1 MKSKTF
7 KVLIVNNHPL
17 IYQAYKTALTQYTRK
32 QNNVL
37 FCIEI
42 AVNSDEAITF
52 LTNFHKDKKKIDFIF
67 LDIGLPPS
75 KNGKLLS
82 GEDLGIKIRA
92 LIPESKIVVST
103 SFDNN
108 YRIHSIFKSI
118 NPEVFLINKDVT
130 SNVLNQA
137 IDVVINDPP
146 FYSKTVLKLLRN
158 QVTNDFLLD
167 DLDRRILYELSMG
180 AKMKELP
187 EIMPLSMAAIEKR
200 KRQLNEIFNVK
211 NQEIRELILV
221 AKKKVLFRFLFT
233 SKSFF
238 F

>member
-187 EIMPLSMAAIEKR
+187 EIMPLSMAAIEKESV
-200 KRQLNEIFNVK
+200 NSM
-211 NQEIRELILV
+211 
-221 AKKKVLFRFLFT
+221 RFLMLKT
-233 SKSFF
+233 KK
-238 F
+238 

>member
-221 AKKKVLFRFLFT
+221 AKKKGFI
-233 SKSFF
+233 
-238 F
+238 